1 MSFTKRMLQAGVL
14 AITCMSGIAMAKA
27 DARADYPA
35 PQGATIDGSVGNR
48 MPGHVQQR
56 PLTPAEL
63 PPLPSTRD
71 HLRVDYDRMPASIAR
86 PLGSCDVNAF
96 ATSSGGA
103 LVGAVKA
110 ATTDCINSLFSISA
124 SVGAQVFPESKMVTI
139 ANALAA
145 NSASY
150 AGNNDSSTLQLILY
164 LRAGYFL
171 QWYNPAEIG
180 DYGPTLT
187 NAIRPA
193 LNAFVANSHFQDVND
208 NHGEVLSEFVTL
220 IDSSAENASQL
231 TAVRG
236 ILDRYDASWASYWY
250 MKSAV
255 NNVFTVLFRGH
266 YNDDFRAAVQ
276 VAPGNAILDT
286 LVNFINDNKTAD
298 LGSDREY
305 LLQNAAGE
313 LARFLNGN
321 TSSYGYPPAFHT
333 VVHPKAKSILDQFSL
348 GGSGAGI
355 YVRMGGVIDYYDH
368 AHCSYFN
375 LCSFADDLEDY
386 VLPAA
391 NARDC
396 SPTLRVRSQALTP
409 AQLDWVCARVG
420 GEESFFHAAVQSNNV
435 PVADDNNTRLEMV
448 IFHSSTDYE
457 TYSGTIFG
465 NDTNNGGI
473 YLEGDPAAAGNQPRF
488 LAYEA
493 EWLRPTFDVWNL
505 THEYIHY
512 LDGRFDWH
520 GAFGDY
526 PLDAPA
532 SAVWFIEGFA
542 EYMSYSYRELV
553 YGDAVDEAANPD
565 KFTLAQLF
573 DTEYSTDYARTY
585 QWGYLAVRFMF
596 EHHRDDIT
604 DLFVNVSRPGNY
616 TPGYANWLSPIR
628 SAYNAE
634 FRTWLV
640 CFVANDGDTS
650 TCGGTPPQTDRIFVN
665 GFDGDGTPPGGG
677 VPECTDD
684 DVRVLE
690 DGCKRSGLSAASTNV
705 DVWLLIYVPAGK
717 TRLVLTM
724 SGGTGDADMYQKAGG
739 WPSPSTYDNA
749 ATQVGNNDTI
759 SVSNPAEG
767 WHMILLKAKTSSF
780 ENVEVAADL
789 Q

>member
-1 MSFTKRMLQAGVL
+1 MFDIRRVLHAGALAVMFVCAAAHARPDGEPELPGPQA
-14 AITCMSGIAMAKA
+14 ASATDAK
-27 DARADYPA
+27 P
-35 PQGATIDGSVGNR
+35 GAFD
-48 MPGHVQQR
+48 GHVQQHR
-56 PLTPAEL
+56 LTPAERRPIRL
-63 PPLPSTRD
+63 SRD
-71 HLRVDYDRMPASIAR
+71 HLRLDYDRPQPIKAR
-86 PLGSCDVNAF
+86 LLGSCDVDGFANA
-96 ATSSGGA
+96 SGAA
-103 LVGAVKA
+103 LVSAVKA

-124 SVGAQVFPESKMVTI
+124 SVGAQVFPEAKMVTI
-139 ANALAA
+139 ANALAS

-150 AGNNDSSTLQLILY
+150 PGNNSSSTLQLILF
-164 LRAGYFL
+164 LRAGYYL

-193 LNAFVANSHFQDVND
+193 LDAFVANSHFQDVND
-208 NHGEVLSEFVTL
+208 NHGEVLAEFVTL
-220 IDSSAENASQL
+220 IDSAGENTHQL
-231 TAVRG
+231 GTIAG
-236 ILDRYDASWASYWY
+236 ILDRYGPTWQPYWY
-250 MKSAV
+250 MKSAT
-255 NNVFTVLFRGH
+255 NSVFTVLFRGH
-266 YNDDFRAAVQ
+266 YLDDFRAAVQ
-276 VAPGNAILDT
+276 VSPGSQILDSLADFVT
-286 LVNFINDNKTAD
+286 RNKAAD
-298 LGSDREY
+298 VGSDREY

-313 LARFLNGN
+313 LARFLNPGPW
-321 TSSYGYPPAFHT
+321 YGYPTGFHDS
-333 VVHPKAKSILDQFSL
+333 VHPKAKAVLDQFTMS
-348 GGSGAGI
+348 GAGAGI

-396 SPTLRVRSQALTP
+396 SATLRVRSQALTS

-420 GEESFFHAAVQSNNV
+420 GEEGFFHTAVQSNNV

-473 YLEGDPAAAGNQPRF
+473 YLEGDPAVVGNQPRF

-520 GAFGDY
+520 GSFGDY

-553 YGDAVDEAANPD
+553 YDDAVAEAGNPD

-573 DTEYSTDYARTY
+573 DTVYSTDYARTY

-596 EHHRDDIT
+596 EHHRDDIS

-616 TPGYANWLSPIR
+616 TPGYPNWLAPIR
-628 SAYNAE
+628 SAYNGE

-650 TCGGTPPQTDRIFVN
+650 SCGGNPPQLDRIFVN
-665 GFDGDGTPPGGG
+665 GFDGDGGTPPGG
-677 VPECTDD
+677 VAECTA
-684 DVRVLE
+684 E
-690 DGCKRSGLSAASTNV
+690 DPRQLDNGCKRSGLSAASTAV
-705 DVWLLIYVPAGK
+705 DVWLYIYVPAGK
-717 TRLVLTM
+717 SSLTLTM

-739 WPSPSTYDNA
+739 WPSTSSYDNA
-749 ATQVGNNDTI
+749 ATQAGNDDAIT
-759 SVSNPAEG
+759 VSNPAEG
-767 WHMILLKAKTSSF
+767 WHYLLLKAKSTSF
-780 ENVEVAADL
+780 ENVQVAAAW